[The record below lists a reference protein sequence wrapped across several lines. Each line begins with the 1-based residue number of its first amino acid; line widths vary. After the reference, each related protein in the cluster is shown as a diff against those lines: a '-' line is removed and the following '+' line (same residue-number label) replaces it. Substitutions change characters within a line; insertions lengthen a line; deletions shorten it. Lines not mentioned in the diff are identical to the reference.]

1 MKLDLRRTIRYYYL
15 RFIRLRGT
23 PSSLAMGT
31 AVGAAIAI
39 TPTLPLHT
47 VVIVPV
53 TLLLRISTIAALIA
67 GTVVSNPL
75 TFAAQYYFSWKIGNF
90 FLPDRLS
97 LERLQQVLCMVK
109 EAGIVEGLRIL
120 STLSVDA
127 IIVMMTGGL
136 ILAIPT
142 GILFY
147 CLSFRFFVHIQK
159 KRQQKHVL
167 N

>member
-1 MKLDLRRTIRYYYL
+1 MKWDLRRTFRYYYL
-15 RFIRLRGT
+15 RFVRLRGT

-31 AVGAAIAI
+31 AMGAAIAI

-47 VVIVPV
+47 AVIIPV
-53 TLLLRISTIAALIA
+53 TLLMRVSTIAALIA
-67 GTVVSNPL
+67 GAIVSNPL

-90 FLPDRLS
+90 FFPDRLS
-97 LERLQQVLCMVK
+97 WQRLQQVLGLVK
-109 EAGIVEGLRIL
+109 EAGITDGLKIL
-120 STLSVDA
+120 STLSLDA
-127 IIVMMTGGL
+127 IQVMMTGGL

-142 GILFY
+142 GIIFY
-147 CLSFRFFVHIQK
+147 MASFRFFVHIQK